1 MAVVRVHY
9 VGIDVNVQIVSAT
22 RSTPS
27 DFQSATA
34 LGRSLER
41 LAHDGRMKVLIA
53 TSNSRGLPLVYNEM
67 LDRASDDSVVV
78 FMHDDIWI
86 DDYYLIQRVLEG
98 LEQFDVIGI
107 AGNRRRVAHQPAWH
121 YINMEFQWDA
131 PENLSGLISHGPQP
145 GGKVQYYGAA
155 PAACELLDGAF
166 LAAKKNTLVKHN
178 VRFDPRFDFHFYDM
192 DFCRTARQSGL
203 RLGTWPICMTHQGA
217 GIFGTPEWRRSHQTY
232 LTKWGS

>member
-1 MAVVRVHY
+1 VK
-9 VGIDVNVQIVSAT
+9 VQIVSAT
-22 RSTPS
+22 RSSPS
-27 DFQSATA
+27 DFQSRTA

-41 LAHDGRMKVLIA
+41 LAHDRRMTVLIA

-67 LDRASDDSVVV
+67 LDKASDDSVVV
-78 FMHDDIWI
+78 FMHDDVWI

-107 AGNRRRVAHQPAWH
+107 AGNRRRVAHQPAWFTL
-121 YINMEFQWDA
+121 NMEFQWDA

-145 GGKVQYYGAA
+145 GGSVEYYGSA
-155 PAACELLDGAF
+155 PAACELLDGVF
-166 LAAKKNTLVKHN
+166 LAAKKGTLVKHD

-203 RLGTWPICMTHQGA
+203 RLGTWPICLTHQGE
-217 GIFGTPEWRRSHQTY
+217 GLFGGPEWRRNHQTY